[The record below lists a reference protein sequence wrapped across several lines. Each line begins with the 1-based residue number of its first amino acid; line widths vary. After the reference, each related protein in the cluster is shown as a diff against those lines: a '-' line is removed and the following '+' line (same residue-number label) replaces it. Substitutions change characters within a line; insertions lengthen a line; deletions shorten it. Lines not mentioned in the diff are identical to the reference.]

1 MRTTLDPIPTL
12 PVGGSYVVG
21 IDAGQNSVGLFALSL
36 TAEGVPHEILAMQS
50 VIHDGGL
57 DPDKTKSSVTRKA
70 SAGFARRA
78 RRRLRVEKKRL
89 NRLEKLL
96 DAQGWQGRS
105 EAEFPTQIWEDRSRA
120 ATAFIEDDAER
131 AQVLG
136 DVFRHIARHR
146 GWRNPYQPLA
156 DLFQDESQ
164 SDAFTRLVTNAQRLG
179 AQVDDSCTI
188 GQIVWAAL
196 NCSHPADL
204 DAEDEARWANSN
216 QLRIRTLGTESKK
229 RPGLIDGR
237 LFQVDNVHEI
247 QQICATQNIPAELE
261 EELLKTIFYQKKAS
275 AGVMQTV
282 GRCGLQPQLL
292 RCSKAHPEF
301 QRYRIAATLATLK
314 IKDDHTTRFLTA
326 EERQKVAAELHNPH
340 TKIATWGD
348 VADLLGIEA
357 PQLTGIA
364 STTPDAE
371 LIVAARPPVDT
382 TTIKMATKA
391 KPFLKKWWNDA
402 TPEQQQDFIELQVN
416 FDTDNPDVNNYLLT
430 LTPTELAE
438 IETFST
444 KELPKGRASFA
455 AETCRILADHLLNSD
470 DSLADAIE
478 KNFHRTPAVA
488 KLTESTGIASVD
500 RSLKIVSRFLQMARN
515 YWGEP
520 KAITVELAREGLMSA
535 KAKSDMEFQQRR
547 ARKAR
552 QTLQEKRGIRED
564 NRRDTLR
571 AEALQRQN
579 NRCMYCGAPIDMHSV
594 EMDHIVP
601 RSGPGAT
608 NRVTNLAGSCHR
620 CNQAKGGRTY
630 AEWVKQ
636 DNPTYT
642 NPKMVEEFVRH
653 SMNFSYQSMPEKQ
666 MQEEYLR
673 ALRTTRKEEAPDSRS
688 LAPTATM
695 GTILRGRLQAE
706 FPTTSINV
714 LAGFITAEARHAAG
728 YWNLPTLHVEGDPH
742 RNNKRIDRRHH
753 AIDAAIMSITRHY
766 AAEVLAQRRALREQ
780 ERTLGSSYRPATVN
794 NFYGSWKDFTGT
806 DVAHKTA
813 YGKWLSNSHV
823 LIDLITEKL
832 LNDEIPVWTPLRL
845 SLSDGRA
852 HDDTVRPLAVRPVKS
867 ALTAKEIDASATPA
881 QWCALTRC
889 EDYDEKTGLPENPD
903 RHIVLNGTH
912 LGPDDTLEFF
922 THTSPSKGKDTINEQ
937 AAVKVRGGWAA
948 AGDFHHLRL
957 YRIPKKNGFV
967 YFFMRVLPID
977 LPSTGDLFHY
987 ELPPQSISVRQAHPK
1002 LKAALK
1008 NGDAVYLTWLVKDDV
1023 IEVDPSVLTNN
1034 AKLQESLIPNSVLR
1048 WKLIGFENVAYQLK
1062 LEAVLTSKEGVMD
1075 RRSNTGVDSRFT
1087 AECQRD
1093 LDATVLSPKG
1103 WRVSA
1108 QLLLK
1113 APLRII
1119 RYDALGR
1126 ERLSPR
1132 SPLPHTLT
1140 IEP

>member
-21 IDAGQNSVGLFALSL
+21 IDAGQNSVGLFALAL

-57 DPDKTKSSVTRKA
+57 DPDKAKSNQTRKA

-89 NRLEKLL
+89 NKLDKLL
-96 DAQGWQGRS
+96 DAQGWHGRQ
-105 EAEFPTQIWEDRSRA
+105 EAEFPTQIWEDRYRA
-120 ATAFIEDDAER
+120 TSSYIEDDEER

-136 DVFRHIARHR
+136 EVFRHIARHR

-156 DLFQDESQ
+156 DLFDDESH
-164 SDAFTRLVTNAQRLG
+164 SDAFTRLVSNAQRVG
-179 AQVDDSCTI
+179 ARVDDSDTV
-188 GQIVWAAL
+188 GAIVWSAL
-196 NCSHPADL
+196 QCPHPVGL
-204 DAEDEARWANSN
+204 DPEDEARWANSN

-247 QQICATQNIPAELE
+247 QRICATQNIPAELE
-261 EELLKTIFYQKKAS
+261 EQLLGTIFYQKKAS

-314 IKDDHTTRFLTA
+314 IKEGHSARFLTA

-340 TKIATWGD
+340 TTIATWGD

-382 TTIKMATKA
+382 TAIKMATKA

-402 TPEQQQDFIELQVN
+402 APEQQQDFIELQVN
-416 FDTDNPDVNNYLLT
+416 YDTDNPDVNNYLLT

-478 KNFHRTPAVA
+478 KNFHRKPTVA
-488 KLTESTGIASVD
+488 QLTESTGIASVD

-520 KAITVELAREGLMSA
+520 QAITVELAREGLMSA
-535 KAKSDMEFQQRR
+535 KAKAEMEFQQRR

-571 AEALQRQN
+571 AEALHRQN
-579 NRCMYCGAPIDMHSV
+579 NRCLYCGAPIDMHSV

-636 DNPTYT
+636 DHPTYT
-642 NPKMVEEFVRH
+642 NRKMVDDFVNH
-653 SMNFSYQSMPEKQ
+653 SMNLENQALPKKSMQK
-666 MQEEYLR
+666 EYLR
-673 ALRTTRKEEAPDSRS
+673 ALHTVGKEDALDSRS

-695 GTILRGRLQAE
+695 GTILRGRLEAE
-706 FPTTSINV
+706 FPETKVNV

-728 YWNLPTLHVEGDPH
+728 YWGLPTLHIEGDPH
-742 RNNKRIDRRHH
+742 DNNKRIDRRHH
-753 AIDAAIMSITRHY
+753 AIDAAIMSITRPY
-766 AAEVLAQRRALREQ
+766 AAQVLAQRKALRDQ
-780 ERTLGSSYRPATVN
+780 EKTLGSSYRSATVS
-794 NFYGSWKDFTGT
+794 NFYGSWKDFQGT
-806 DVAHKTA
+806 DIAHKTA
-813 YGKWLSNSHV
+813 YQRWLSNSQV
-823 LIDLITEKL
+823 LISLVAEKL
-832 LNDEIPVWTPLRL
+832 LNDDIPVWTPLRL
-845 SLSDGRA
+845 SRTSGRA
-852 HDDTVRPLAVRPVKS
+852 HEDEIRPLAHRPVKA
-867 ALTAKEIDASATPA
+867 ALTAKEVDASATEA

-889 EDYDEKTGLPENPD
+889 EDYDEKTGLPENPE
-903 RHIVLNGTH
+903 RRIVINGTH
-912 LGPDDTLEFF
+912 LGPNDDLEFF
-922 THTSPSKGKDTINEQ
+922 TPKDNKKPDAICDQ
-937 AAVKVRGGWAA
+937 AALKVRDGWAA

-957 YRIPKKNGFV
+957 YRIPQKKGFA
-967 YFFMRVLPID
+967 YYFMRVLPFD
-977 LPSTGDLFHY
+977 LPTEGDLFSY
-987 ELPPQSISVRQAHPK
+987 ELPPQSISIRQAHPK
-1002 LKAALK
+1002 LKVALK
-1008 NGDAVYLTWLVKDDV
+1008 KGEAVYLTWLVKNDV
-1023 IEVDPSVLTNN
+1023 LEVDDKALSGVGKTL
-1034 AKLQESLIPNSVLR
+1034 EEVIPNATRR
-1048 WKLIGFENVAYQLK
+1048 WRVIGFDNMSAKIK
-1062 LEAVLTSKEGVMD
+1062 LAPVLTSPEGVLGKQGG
-1075 RRSNTGVDSRFT
+1075 SSVDSRFDEAT
-1087 AECQRD
+1087 SGKLKQ
-1093 LDATVLSPKG
+1093 TVLAPNG
-1103 WRVSA
+1103 WRPSA
-1108 QLLLK
+1108 QVLMRG
-1113 APLRII
+1113 PLRVI

-1126 ERLSPR
+1126 ERLSAR
-1132 SPLPHTLT
+1132 SPLPFTLI